1 MPIIFALSI
10 LTFPSLITNFLSGAA
25 GFWGKVSQF
34 VDAFFNN
41 LWAYGITYFTL
52 VFVFTYFYTL
62 ITFEP
67 KSIANNLKKMG
78 GFVPGIR
85 PGESTAKF
93 LEFVLNRIL
102 PVGAFF
108 LGLIA
113 LMPTIMQVVTNIAV
127 FSFLVGGTS
136 IMIIVSVVLE
146 TMTEVDS
153 QLEMREYDT
162 F

>member
-1 MPIIFALSI
+1 
-10 LTFPSLITNFLSGAA
+10 
-25 GFWGKVSQF
+25 
-34 VDAFFNN
+34 
-41 LWAYGITYFTL
+41 
-52 VFVFTYFYTL
+52 
-62 ITFEP
+62 
-67 KSIANNLKKMG
+67 MG

-85 PGESTAKF
+85 PGESTVKF

-102 PVGAFF
+102 PVGALF

-113 LMPTIMQVVTNIAV
+113 LMPTMIQLVTSVAV

-146 TMTEVDS
+146 TMREIES